1 MSFSAYSSQSY
12 AGAGRRT
19 GSVILGSSSRT
30 VRTSVAGGGSTKAR
44 RAVSVYGASTRGSRM
59 STSSYGSVKGCG
71 VGVGVG
77 GFYSGGYSSGMLE
90 PFAINEKLTMQNL
103 NDRLATYLA
112 KVRALEKSNSQL
124 ELQIREFYQKQ
135 APSTT
140 KDLGAYWKT
149 IHDLRAQV
157 SQSTPVS
164 LANAKVL
171 LQIDNA
177 KLAADDSEPSEYES
191 ELAIRRGVEM
201 DISGLRKVLDEL
213 TVSRSDLESQVQS
226 IKEELIYVKK
236 SHEEELKSLRS
247 QLRGTVTVD
256 VDSGPGTDLT
266 KILEE
271 MREQYELM
279 AAKNQKEAEAWFRE
293 QSSFVQQSVATN
305 TQIVGTEKVQL
316 NEHRRVLQTV
326 EIDRQSLLSLKA
338 SLEESLQN
346 VEVRYSEQLYHLQDL
361 LDQREAE
368 LAQILAETRRQCDEY
383 ARLLDI
389 KTRLEM
395 EIATYRR
402 LLEGEDFS
410 YSTQVHTIETI
421 REPEVITKKK
431 IITITEKL
439 VDGQVV
445 DSHQEVKE
453 ATI

>member
-1 MSFSAYSSQSY
+1 MSFSSFSSQSS

-30 VRTSVAGGGSTKAR
+30 VRTSVAGGDSTTNWSTA
-44 RAVSVYGASTRGSRM
+44 SVYGVSTRGSRM
-59 STSSYGSVKGCG
+59 STSTYGSVKGCG

-112 KVRALEKSNSQL
+112 KVRALEESNSQL

-140 KDLGAYWKT
+140 KDLGAYWET
-149 IHDLRAQV
+149 IHDLRAQINAV
-157 SQSTPVS
+157 L

-171 LQIDNA
+171 RQIRSDEM
-177 KLAADDSEPSEYES
+177 AARHFRTKYES
-191 ELAIRRGVEM
+191 ELAIRREVEM
-201 DISGLRKVLDEL
+201 DINFLSRELEEL
-213 TVSRSDLESQVQS
+213 TVSGSDLESQVQS
-226 IKEELIYVKK
+226 KKEEVICLKK

-271 MREQYELM
+271 MREKYELM

-293 QSSFVQQSVATN
+293 QLAVIQQSVATN
-305 TQIVGTEKVQL
+305 TQLVGTEKVQL
-316 NEHRRVLQTV
+316 NKHRRELQTV
-326 EIDRQSLLSLKA
+326 EMELQLRLGVKA
-338 SLEESLQN
+338 SLEESRQKAD
-346 VEVRYSEQLYHLQDL
+346 RCYTEQLYHLQDL
-361 LDQREAE
+361 LHQREAE
-368 LAQILAETRRQCDEY
+368 LAQIRADTRRQCDEY
-383 ARLLDI
+383 ARLVDI
-389 KTRLEM
+389 KTRLEE

-402 LLEGEDFS
+402 LLEGE
-410 YSTQVHTIETI
+410 ETRFCTVI
-421 REPEVITKKK
+421 VDGTVEKDREPEVITRKK
-431 IITITEKL
+431 IITITETL
-439 VDGQVV
+439 IDGQVV

-453 ATI
+453 AII

>member
-149 IHDLRAQV
+149 IHDLRAQINA
-157 SQSTPVS
+157 VS

-177 KLAADDSEPSEYES
+177 KLAADDFRTKYES

-293 QSSFVQQSVATN
+293 QSSVVQQSVATN

-326 EIDRQSLLSLKA
+326 EIDRQSLLSLV
-338 SLEESLQN
+338 SG
-346 VEVRYSEQLYHLQDL
+346 
-361 LDQREAE
+361 RE
-368 LAQILAETRRQCDEY
+368 IFTP
-383 ARLLDI
+383 
-389 KTRLEM
+389 
-395 EIATYRR
+395 
-402 LLEGEDFS
+402 S
-410 YSTQVHTIETI
+410 
-421 REPEVITKKK
+421 
-431 IITITEKL
+431 
-439 VDGQVV
+439 
-445 DSHQEVKE
+445 
-453 ATI
+453 